1 MVAIRALGFDVD
13 VRQVDRGLLVLEGFW
28 LLVVGGAG
36 SLLALV
42 YDRVGLDLV

>member
-28 LLVVGGAG
+28 LLIVGGASG
-36 SLLALV
+36 LWALV
-42 YDRVGLDLV
+42 YCRVSLDLV